1 MHADRPLSDR
11 LRVATLVCLDAVGYA
26 LAVAFVAIVVA
37 LAASVATGGWL
48 VRTKTLLFLG
58 GFLLMGYAT
67 IRLWPSSPDDQRG
80 GTTDERGSNTSTT
93 GPASEETRFQSF
105 VRALPPL
112 RWLPS
117 PSRSRRISPDGKLF
131 LGSLFVLLASY
142 LMEAVLGI

>member
-1 MHADRPLSDR
+1 MHADRPPGDR
-11 LRVATLVCLDAVGYA
+11 LRVATLVCLDAIGYA
-26 LAVAFVAIVVA
+26 LTVALVTVVVA

-48 VRTKTLLFLG
+48 LRTKTLLFLG

-67 IRLWPSSPDDQRG
+67 IRLWPSSPDGPRG
-80 GTTDERGSNTSTT
+80 GTTDERGPSTG
-93 GPASEETRFQSF
+93 GPPFEETRFQSF
-105 VRALPPL
+105 VRTLPPL

-117 PSRSRRISPDGKLF
+117 PSYSRRIAPAGKLF